1 MRSRGGIVLAF
12 TSRVKTTIK
21 TLVILVIG
29 AAIAAVTSS
38 VTAQQSVVN
47 EQPHVTRWQ
56 QGATKQQHTAAQH
69 NAQYKPIAD
78 AFEKRVK
85 DYVKVREDLEAKMPK
100 LSKEAKPEEIE
111 LHKKQ
116 LQESVRAARTG
127 AKHGDIFTPDAA
139 AMIKNIIK
147 EEFKGR
153 DKMEL
158 RKTVLVESEV
168 KAVPLR
174 VNYPYPETKEQLE
187 MPPTLLL
194 TLPQLPKQIR
204 YRFVGRNL
212 LLVDR
217 ENGLILDYMTD
228 ALP

>member
-1 MRSRGGIVLAF
+1 V
-12 TSRVKTTIK
+12 
-21 TLVILVIG
+21 
-29 AAIAAVTSS
+29 AIAAMLPVIAF
-38 VTAQQSVVN
+38 AQLN
-47 EQPHVTRWQ
+47 
-56 QGATKQQHTAAQH
+56 
-69 NAQYKPIAD
+69 KPVAD

-85 DYVKVREDLEAKMPK
+85 DYVKLRESIEEKMPK

-111 LHKKQ
+111 VHKKQ
-116 LQESVRAARTG
+116 LQESVRAARAG

-139 AMIKNIIK
+139 AMIRAIIK
-147 EEFKGR
+147 DEFKGKDR
-153 DKMEL
+153 VEL
-158 RKTVLVESEV
+158 RKAVLVESEV
-168 KAVPLR
+168 KSVPLR

-194 TLPQLPKQIR
+194 RLPQLPKQIR
-204 YRFVGRNL
+204 YRFVGPNM